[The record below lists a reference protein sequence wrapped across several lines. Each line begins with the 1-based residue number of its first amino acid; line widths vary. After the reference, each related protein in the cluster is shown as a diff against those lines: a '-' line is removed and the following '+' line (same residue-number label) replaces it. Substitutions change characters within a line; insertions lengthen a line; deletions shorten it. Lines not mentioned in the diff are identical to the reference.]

1 MTRNLLICVVVALV
15 CVSCGTMASVS
26 SNPSSAPNPPTPPVT
41 GESFTVT
48 TATLPSATASVGYRT
63 SVTASGGTAPYTW
76 TVASGNLPPG
86 LILDEAQGVITGIP
100 DPAETASFEIQAADS
115 AGQTAVKPYTLTV
128 GAGSWG
134 TTYYVDVA
142 SGQDSNAGSS
152 SSAPWRTITKV
163 NASKFAP
170 GDRILLKSGDL
181 WREQMQLAS
190 SGAPGSPILIGS
202 YGSGAPPIISGADLV
217 PSGGWTTCTNC
228 VANVWQAPV
237 EIQPNVVFFNG
248 NKGQAASSL
257 AQLTGATQWYWSYGK
272 LYVWSSSNPGSA
284 YSGPGIEAGSR
295 QLGIGFFG
303 ISYVSVENLQFVGVN
318 GPPTNGAVYAQA
330 FAATSESSHDLDF
343 NRLTVLN
350 SAADGI
356 HLEDCNNCIVENST
370 ISGMARAGIMM
381 VSNQPQFPV
390 TAGATIGNTVFGN
403 HFDGISTYG
412 CAVGGQCE
420 GATLP
425 AGEFFSGL
433 IISRNT
439 VHDNGAG
446 VYLHWTNK
454 SSVTANSSYGNTD
467 PSAKGEGYGVG
478 MEASSGNI
486 VQKNLLYANR
496 TRGIE
501 LSNDE
506 GAGTGLTGSSNNV
519 VQYNAIHDNG
529 DHGIFTNAA
538 PTQSNHFLY
547 NVIWNHPNGECFAAN
562 GTGHEFFG
570 NTCWNSST
578 GVDLYTSSSTPTTA
592 NISIKNNVFGK
603 NVIRSVHIESGVS
616 ISTLIFDHNDYDGV
630 IVFLLPTTTA
640 DWSAWQAM
648 GFDIH
653 SLADNPTFVT
663 ASPITPSDFVLET
676 SSPLATS
683 GMDLG
688 PSFATG
694 LAPVSSWPAN
704 VQTAAQGAGW
714 SIGAFPQKR

>member
-1 MTRNLLICVVVALV
+1 
-15 CVSCGTMASVS
+15 
-26 SNPSSAPNPPTPPVT
+26 
-41 GESFTVT
+41 
-48 TATLPSATASVGYRT
+48 
-63 SVTASGGTAPYTW
+63 
-76 TVASGNLPPG
+76 
-86 LILDEAQGVITGIP
+86 
-100 DPAETASFEIQAADS
+100 
-115 AGQTAVKPYTLTV
+115 
-128 GAGSWG
+128 
-134 TTYYVDVA
+134 
-142 SGQDSNAGSS
+142 
-152 SSAPWRTITKV
+152 
-163 NASKFAP
+163 
-170 GDRILLKSGDL
+170 
-181 WREQMQLAS
+181 
-190 SGAPGSPILIGS
+190 
-202 YGSGAPPIISGADLV
+202 
-217 PSGGWTTCTNC
+217 
-228 VANVWQAPV
+228 
-237 EIQPNVVFFNG
+237 
-248 NKGQAASSL
+248 
-257 AQLTGATQWYWSYGK
+257 
-272 LYVWSSSNPGSA
+272 
-284 YSGPGIEAGSR
+284 
-295 QLGIGFFG
+295 
-303 ISYVSVENLQFVGVN
+303 
-318 GPPTNGAVYAQA
+318 
-330 FAATSESSHDLDF
+330 
-343 NRLTVLN
+343 
-350 SAADGI
+350 
-356 HLEDCNNCIVENST
+356 
-370 ISGMARAGIMM
+370 
-381 VSNQPQFPV
+381 
-390 TAGATIGNTVFGN
+390 
-403 HFDGISTYG
+403 
-412 CAVGGQCE
+412 
-420 GATLP
+420 
-425 AGEFFSGL
+425 
-433 IISRNT
+433 
-439 VHDNGAG
+439 
-446 VYLHWTNK
+446 
-454 SSVTANSSYGNTD
+454 
-467 PSAKGEGYGVG
+467 

-506 GAGTGLTGSSNNV
+506 GAGTGLTGSSNNA